1 MVISIPSYEQ
11 SLGIPRLEH
20 ESSTLYISS
29 NYTVKVDALMLCYR
43 LMQPSFGL
51 RPSGKLTGAV
61 YF

>member
-29 NYTVKVDALMLCYR
+29 NYTVKVDVHMLCVDAE
-43 LMQPSFGL
+43 LGPTHGN
-51 RPSGKLTGAV
+51 A
-61 YF
+61 